1 MTFRT
6 SILQV
11 CFELTVQQMQDIG
24 TVGKACKTSILQTC
38 FEFKVQKNRYL
49 SMHNCKKVNI
59 KTCELDE
66 SFFSNDYLVVGVR
79 SR

>member
-38 FEFKVQKNRYL
+38 FEFKVQKIQGIVQVLGY
-49 SMHNCKKVNI
+49 
-59 KTCELDE
+59 
-66 SFFSNDYLVVGVR
+66 
-79 SR
+79 